1 MLRLKWSFLLFLI
14 LQLMVGCALPSAG
27 TDRNKSTPA
36 LPAGTLG
43 GTEVRALFF
52 DQTVKSQNSSG
63 AVSLT
68 YYDPNGILQ
77 QKRDEQFRSGTWK
90 VKSDGRIC
98 LTMTGEERKCRF
110 ILKENN
116 QYIKYRVKK
125 KSRIKP
131 LVTYLSFQPGNRIGR

>member
-1 MLRLKWSFLLFLI
+1 MIRLKWSFLLFLI
-14 LQLMVGCALPSAG
+14 LPLMAGCALPNAAM
-27 TDRNKSTPA
+27 DRNKSAPA

-52 DQTVKSQNSSG
+52 NQTVKSQNSSG

-68 YYDPNGILQ
+68 YYAPNGILQ
-77 QKRDEQFRSGTWK
+77 QKRDDQFRSGAWM

-116 QYIKYRVKK
+116 QYIKYTVKK
-125 KSRIKP
+125 KGRIKP
-131 LVTYLSFQPGNRIGR
+131 LVTYLSFQPGNRLGP